1 MKNIILNSFRRDDI
15 ALLATAEQISANVT
29 PSRRTRPGLRRK
41 PIHSIEL
48 PVSLNISAKEVPQ
61 HNVPEYGCKNCPTAS
76 AIAAALGRSSWR
88 ELFSPSNR
96 APDRSCIEHP
106 SGFQERVAAG
116 DGAVK
121 RTEMIEQ
128 SDQNAV

>member
-1 MKNIILNSFRRDDI
+1 MVWNAAACSDFARKFLV
-15 ALLATAEQISANVT
+15 AALAATLLATAEQISANVT

-106 SGFQERVAAG
+106 SGFQERLATS
-116 DGAVK
+116 DG
-121 RTEMIEQ
+121 TFT
-128 SDQNAV
+128 